1 MADFTRKREP
11 CVSTPRHRV
20 EYLGNRY
27 RLGRRIGS
35 GGMGD
40 VYEVIDIELGQKKAA
55 KILKTNDAFAV
66 RRFQREARLA
76 ATVAHPNLCE
86 VLESGACERGSFLI
100 MPLLEGRPLSKIL
113 KKGALEIG
121 RSVEIACGILSGL
134 SAIHD
139 AGIIHRDL
147 KPSNIFVSPLAGEQA
162 VKLLDF
168 GVAADTNVVPRKTTH
183 NIVLG
188 TPYYMAPERL
198 SHNVFNVRTDIYA
211 MGVVLYE
218 MITGKKPY
226 TGAPFEVW
234 DKILSCAEMYVP
246 PGRVVPNLSFEL
258 EEIIMRSMCRL
269 PQDRF
274 ENASSMKR
282 ALQRAPLETGDDR
295 ARKPQEMT
303 QDDLPVPSGLFR
315 GDF

>member
-1 MADFTRKREP
+1 MADFIRKREP
-11 CVSTPRHRV
+11 FFHAPRHRIG
-20 EYLGNRY
+20 YLGNRY

-40 VYEVIDIELGQKKAA
+40 VYEVFDLELGQKKAA
-55 KILKTNDAFAV
+55 KILKTDDAFAV
-66 RRFQREARLA
+66 QRFQREARLA
-76 ATVAHPNLCE
+76 ATVDHPNLCE
-86 VLESGACERGSFLI
+86 VLESGTCERGSFFI
-100 MPLLEGRPLSKIL
+100 MPLLEGRPLSKLL
-113 KKGALEIG
+113 KRGALEIG

-147 KPSNIFVSPLAGEQA
+147 KPSNIFVSPLAGEEA

-168 GVAADTNVVPRKTTH
+168 GVAADMGTVPRKTTH
-183 NIVLG
+183 GIVLG

-198 SHNVFNVRTDIYA
+198 SNNVFNVRTDIYA

-226 TGAPFEVW
+226 TGGPFEVR
-234 DKILSCAEMYVP
+234 DKILSCAEMYDP
-246 PGRVVPNLSFEL
+246 PGRVVPKLSFEL
-258 EEIIMRSMCRL
+258 EEIIMRSMCHL

-274 ENASSMKR
+274 ENASAMRR
-282 ALQRAPLETGDDR
+282 AIQSAPLKTAGDLRRETS
-295 ARKPQEMT
+295 EMT
-303 QDDLPVPSGLFR
+303 QEDIPLPSRRFR